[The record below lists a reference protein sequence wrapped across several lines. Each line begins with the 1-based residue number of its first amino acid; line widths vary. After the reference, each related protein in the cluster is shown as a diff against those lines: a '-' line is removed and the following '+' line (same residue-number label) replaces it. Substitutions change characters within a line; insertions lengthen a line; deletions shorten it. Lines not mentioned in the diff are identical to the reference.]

1 MIDNN
6 NILRNNYLNFAE
18 LRINS
23 TDILASQVEL
33 GLVPVKPICEAFG
46 IASNGQIE
54 KLKEDPLYGSTGNL
68 RLSVAADGKD
78 REMYCLPFEYC
89 LGWMLG
95 INSANVKEEIREK
108 LLDYQRECV
117 EVLKRHF
124 IGNIRKLA
132 EVNHL
137 EIKSL
142 ERINELI
149 ETKNRINSELKD
161 EKDKLQKI
169 RDERLK
175 DEPTLF

>member
-1 MIDNN
+1 MIEETNQS
-6 NILRNNYLNFAE
+6 LTTVVVAK
-18 LRINS
+18 INGI
-23 TDILASQVEL
+23 DILASQVEL
-33 GLVPVKPICEAFG
+33 GLVPIKPICEAFG

-54 KLKEDPLYGSTGNL
+54 KLKENPLYGSVGNL
-68 RLSVAADGKD
+68 SLSVAADGKD

-108 LLDYQRECV
+108 LLDYQRDCV

-124 IGNIRKLA
+124 VGNIRKQT
-132 EVNHL
+132 
-137 EIKSL
+137 EINQFEIQSL

-149 ETKNRINSELKD
+149 ESKNRINSELRD

-169 RDERLK
+169 RNERLNN
-175 DEPTLF
+175 EPTLF